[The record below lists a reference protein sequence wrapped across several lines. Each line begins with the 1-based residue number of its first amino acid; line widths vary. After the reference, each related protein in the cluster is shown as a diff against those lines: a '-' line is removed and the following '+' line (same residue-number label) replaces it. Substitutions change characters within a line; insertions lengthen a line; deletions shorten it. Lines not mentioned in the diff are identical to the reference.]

1 MRRLPRPAAHAHARR
16 GADRAGADN
25 GRMASPS
32 GLGWRARIQQRAKA
46 LVPSRESLVTNRWL
60 RWLGPS
66 LLHPKLWHLGRRT
79 VAIGAAVGVF
89 FAFITPVA
97 QIPASAVVSVVLRCN
112 LPAAVVGT
120 LVNTPPTFGPV
131 YYAAWKVG
139 AWVLREPATA
149 RPAAMAPSTGPTS
162 STADLGWL
170 DRLRQVGKPLLLG
183 ALIFAVVGALLTYG
197 LVSAVWRWRVR
208 ARRRQRRLATG

>member
-1 MRRLPRPAAHAHARR
+1 M
-16 GADRAGADN
+16 
-25 GRMASPS
+25 
-32 GLGWRARIQQRAKA
+32 
-46 LVPSRESLVTNRWL
+46 PSRESLVANRWL

-97 QIPASAVVSVVLRCN
+97 QIPASAVVSVLLRCN

-139 AWVLREPATA
+139 AWVLQEPDAA
-149 RPAAMAPSTGPTS
+149 RPALAGATAPGATATGAAVPASPAPSSPSTG
-162 STADLGWL
+162 WL
-170 DRLRQVGKPLLLG
+170 DTLRAVGKPLLLG
-183 ALIFAVVGALLTYG
+183 ALIFAIVGAVLTYA
-197 LVSAVWRWRVR
+197 LVSGVWRWRVHS
-208 ARRRQRRLATG
+208 RRRRRLAAASA